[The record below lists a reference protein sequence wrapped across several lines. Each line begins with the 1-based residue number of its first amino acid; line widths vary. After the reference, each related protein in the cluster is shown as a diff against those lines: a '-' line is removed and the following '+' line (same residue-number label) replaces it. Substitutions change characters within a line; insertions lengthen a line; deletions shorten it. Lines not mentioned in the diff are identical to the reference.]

1 MFIPS
6 LGVEL
11 KFVHGNPKQHI
22 PKCISMSVFH
32 LYIEDNFV
40 QHVYYYKYIQY
51 LLLSVMYASQ
61 NNKDWVIRLYTD
73 DSIISHK
80 NKESEHWRR
89 VMHIFRQLDNVQI
102 INIKFP
108 NYYNEDLKCHK
119 GLLGAMFRFLPL
131 FDSKVDICI
140 FRDIDNIWTGH
151 DFYFVNQWI
160 ESSARGMLY
169 LDYNYRK
176 QEISELTPTDVIRT
190 GPDTLSIFAGVWG
203 FKGTITE
210 TWWHKM
216 FYYIEQTNAFVY
228 SPKYKGYKFYQIPFI
243 YGFDE
248 LVLSKVLMPALMQQD
263 DFYVVPIQIW
273 NTFSF
278 SRLFDSTTKTFH
290 KQIGLVGKIRED
302 MQYLFVHKYWDME
315 SSQSG
320 LAQFLLGLLSTL
332 YCRVITE
339 DTRFNEYKDTLK
351 KIYPIPFLIAI
362 GSYYFK
368 NVLKY
373 RWHYA
378 EIVIKN
384 ILFNEKY
391 KAPWKSLLQL

>member
-6 LGVEL
+6 LGLEL
-11 KFVHGNPKQHI
+11 TFIHGDPDQHI
-22 PKCISMSVFH
+22 PRCISMSVFH
-32 LYIEDNFV
+32 LYIEGNFV

-61 NNKDWVIRLYTD
+61 NNRDWMIRLYTD
-73 DSIISHK
+73 DSIISPK
-80 NKESEHWRR
+80 NKESEQWKRA
-89 VMHIFRQLDNVQI
+89 MHIFRRLPNVQI

-108 NYYNEDLKCHK
+108 NHYIDDVKCHK

-131 FDSKVDICI
+131 FDTKVDICI
-140 FRDIDNIWTGH
+140 FRDIDNIWTQH

-160 ESSARGMLY
+160 DSSAQGMLY

-176 QEISELTPTDVIRT
+176 QEISELTQSDVIRT
-190 GPDTLSIFAGVWG
+190 GKEILSVFAGVWG
-203 FKGTITE
+203 FKGTISV

-216 FYYIEQTNAFVY
+216 FYYIEQSNSFVY
-228 SPKYKGYKFYQIPFI
+228 LPKYKGYKFYKIPFI

-248 LVLSKVLMPALMQQD
+248 LVLSKILVPGLMKQD

-278 SRLFDSTTKTFH
+278 SRLFDSITKEFH
-290 KQIGLVGKIRED
+290 TEIGLVGETRRDI
-302 MQYLFVHKYWDME
+302 QYLFVHRYWDME

-332 YCRVITE
+332 YFRVITE
-339 DTRFNEYKDTLK
+339 DTRFNKYKDVLK
-351 KIYPIPFLIAI
+351 GIYPIPFLIAI

-368 NVLKY
+368 NLLKY
-373 RWHYA
+373 RWNFA
-378 EIVIKN
+378 ENVIKN
-384 ILFNEKY
+384 ILFNEDY